1 MATEVHSAQGR
12 RWNLAGKSDFDDD
25 ECNNKSK

>member
-1 MATEVHSAQGR
+1 MATEVHSAQG
-12 RWNLAGKSDFDDD
+12 WNLAGKSDFDDD